1 MGELGPLSPLWS
13 LGRTWKL
20 VFPVPC
26 ALLPLGLGV
35 PMRTLLPVPSPALEG
50 AGQSFLSPVST
61 VAEPD
66 GWNTA
71 CFIIKINI
79 SFVTIQLI
87 YRNNQKGGFIQGI
100 FIQFIIKALILQKEG
115 SEEVDK
121 G

>member
-66 GWNTA
+66 GWNTRHKRLTVDLNTTVPVLGSPLVPELRCTSA
-71 CFIIKINI
+71 WREN
-79 SFVTIQLI
+79 FVL
-87 YRNNQKGGFIQGI
+87 
-100 FIQFIIKALILQKEG
+100 LL
-115 SEEVDK
+115 S
-121 G
+121 